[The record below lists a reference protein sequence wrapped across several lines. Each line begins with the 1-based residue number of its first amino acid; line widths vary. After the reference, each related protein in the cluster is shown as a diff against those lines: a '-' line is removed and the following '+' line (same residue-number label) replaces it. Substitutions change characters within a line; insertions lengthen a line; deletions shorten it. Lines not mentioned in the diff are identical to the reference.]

1 MPWRSASLTSITLP
15 LPSKQ
20 KLRDTYEN
28 RFPLY
33 EKALF
38 ELHRRLRE
46 ELKKRSLRP
55 SIKYRVKSF
64 ESYYEKLLRRVRA
77 LSSSAEQVE
86 VHDLLG
92 LRVVCPFIEDLT
104 AVEKAVI
111 EAFDVVEVE
120 RKGSE
125 FTAQEF
131 GYDATHCLVK
141 VPADI
146 RESFH
151 LHESLL
157 WEVQLRTILQ
167 DAWAEVEHELIYK
180 AEFTPFDEPLRRK
193 LAALNANLTLSDIIF
208 QEIRDYQRQLHAQ
221 LLTRREGF
229 WKQIHGEEPEEG
241 AAGTGPEGQT
251 PVEPTIP
258 PAPSPMTTEV
268 YDRESMDTMLLKAL
282 HAHNNKHY
290 DKAISIYSDILKH
303 QPKPHI
309 RGIVYIHRGMARF
322 AQGNLDAA
330 VEDFSTTLEYDPKS
344 VKAYFY
350 RGLSHRTKGDLEE
363 ALRDFSTCL
372 DFDQYNADA
381 LYARALVYRAMGDSA
396 AAKEDCNQALNVD
409 PDHKDAR
416 VLLRKLQA
424 EEVETP

>member
-1 MPWRSASLTSITLP
+1 MTSIKLP

-38 ELHRRLRE
+38 ELQRRLRE
-46 ELKKRSLRP
+46 ELKKRGLQP

-64 ESYYEKLLRRVRA
+64 DSYYEKLLRRVRE
-77 LSSSAEQVE
+77 LPSSAEQVE
-86 VHDLLG
+86 LNDLLG

-104 AVEKAVI
+104 AVENGVLD
-111 EAFDVVEVE
+111 AFDVVEVE

-131 GYDATHCLVK
+131 GYDATHCLVR
-141 VPADI
+141 VPTDI

-151 LHESLL
+151 LQESLL

-208 QEIRDYQRQLHAQ
+208 QEIRDYQRQLHSQ

-229 WKQIHGEEPEEG
+229 WRKIHGEEESEEEI
-241 AAGTGPEGQT
+241 AVPIA
-251 PVEPTIP
+251 
-258 PAPSPMTTEV
+258 PAPSASEAG
-268 YDRESMDTMLLKAL
+268 DRDSMDTMLLKAL
-282 HAHNNKHY
+282 HAHNRKRY
-290 DKAISIYSDILKH
+290 GEAISIYSEILKH

-309 RGIVYIHRGMARF
+309 RGIVHIHRGMARF
-322 AQGNLDAA
+322 AQGDLDGAI
-330 VEDFSTTLEYDPKS
+330 EDFSTALSYDQKS
-344 VKAYFY
+344 TKAYFY
-350 RGLSHRTKGDLEE
+350 RGLAHRTQGYLES
-363 ALRDFSTCL
+363 ALRDFSICL

-381 LYARALVYRAMGDSA
+381 LYARALVYRSLGDRSA
-396 AAKEDCNQALNVD
+396 ATADCRQALNVD
-409 PDHKDAR
+409 PDHPDAR
-416 VLLRKLQA
+416 ALLRKLNS
-424 EEVETP
+424 EEVETR

>member
-1 MPWRSASLTSITLP
+1 MTSIKLP

-46 ELKKRSLRP
+46 ELKKRGLHP

-64 ESYYEKLLRRVRA
+64 ESYYEKLLRRIRN
-77 LSSSAEQVE
+77 LPSAVEQVE
-86 VHDLLG
+86 LHDLLG

-104 AVEKAVI
+104 AVENAVL

-131 GYDATHCLVK
+131 GYDATHCLVS

-208 QEIRDYQRQLHAQ
+208 QEIRDYQRQLHSQ

-229 WKQIHGEEPEEG
+229 WRQIHGEEEEE
-241 AAGTGPEGQT
+241 A
-251 PVEPTIP
+251 VEVPA
-258 PAPSPMTTEV
+258 APSPLASEV
-268 YDRESMDTMLLKAL
+268 GDRESMDTMLLKAL
-282 HAHNNKHY
+282 HAHNRKRY
-290 DKAISIYSDILKH
+290 DQAISIYSEILKH
-303 QPKPHI
+303 QPKAHI
-309 RGIVYIHRGMARF
+309 RGIVYIHRGMAQF
-322 AQGNLDAA
+322 AQGDLDGAI
-330 VEDFSTTLEYDPKS
+330 EDFSTTLGYDQKS

-350 RGLSHRTKGDLEE
+350 RGLAYRTKGDLDA

-381 LYARALVYRAMGDSA
+381 LYARAMVYRSMDDRSA
-396 AAKEDCNQALNVD
+396 ATADCRQALNVD
-409 PDHKDAR
+409 PDHADAR
-416 VLLRKLQA
+416 ALLRELES
-424 EEVETP
+424 EEVETS